1 MDNLTQHIQSP
12 QYITGED
19 VAILDSLLQEVP
31 YFQTAQLLLAKGLL
45 NTDSIRYNRQLKKAA
60 TYSLDRKQLFKLI
73 TQHRVDSKSITI
85 ENTAKQSIEDAL
97 EIGQPL
103 AFKKEEEHS
112 FSEWLAL
119 SQIKKIDRTEKSS
132 TKQLIDNFIE
142 KKVSV
147 NRPKKTA
154 FFKPID
160 VARESLVENESLV
173 TPTLAKVYLE
183 QGHYEKAISA
193 YEKLILK
200 YPEKNSFFANQI
212 KLINKLK
219 EK

>member
-1 MDNLTQHIQSP
+1 MDNLTQYIQSP
-12 QYITGED
+12 QHITGDD
-19 VAILDSLLQEVP
+19 VTILDSLLHEFP
-31 YFQTAQLLLAKGLL
+31 YFQTAQLLLVKGLL

-60 TYSLDRKQLFKLI
+60 SYSLNRKQLFRLI
-73 TQHRVDSKSITI
+73 TQYRVDSKPIII
-85 ENTAKQSIEDAL
+85 ENTAKQNTEDAL
-97 EIGQPL
+97 AIGQPL
-103 AFKKEEEHS
+103 AFKKEDEHS

-119 SQIKKIDRTEKSS
+119 SQVKKIDRTEKSS

-142 KKVSV
+142 KKISISK
-147 NRPKKTA
+147 PKKTA

-160 VARESLVENESLV
+160 VAKESLVENNGLV

>member
-12 QYITGED
+12 QHITRDD
-19 VAILDSLLQEVP
+19 VTSLDSLLHEFP
-31 YFQTAQLLLAKGLL
+31 YFQTAQLLLVKGLL

-60 TYSLDRKQLFKLI
+60 TYSLDRKQLFRLI
-73 TQHRVDSKSITI
+73 TQHRIDSKPIII
-85 ENTAKQSIEDAL
+85 ENTAKQSTEDAL

-103 AFKKEEEHS
+103 AFKKEEEYS
-112 FSEWLAL
+112 FSEWLTL
-119 SQIKKIDRTEKSS
+119 SQIKKIDRTEKPS

-147 NRPKKTA
+147 SKPKKTA

-160 VARESLVENESLV
+160 AARESLVENESLV

-193 YEKLILK
+193 YEKLSLK

>member
-1 MDNLTQHIQSP
+1 MDNLTQHIQYP
-12 QYITGED
+12 QYITGKD
-19 VAILDSLLQEVP
+19 VTILDSLLQEFP
-31 YFQTAQLLLAKGLL
+31 YFQTAQLLLVKGLL
-45 NTDSIRYNRQLKKAA
+45 NTDSIRYNQQLKKTAS
-60 TYSLDRKQLFKLI
+60 YSLNRKHLFKHI
-73 TQHRVDSKSITI
+73 TQHRADLKSIII
-85 ENTAKQSIEDAL
+85 ENIDKQSTEDAL
-97 EIGQPL
+97 AIGQPL
-103 AFKKEEEHS
+103 VFKKEEEHS

-119 SQIKKIDRTEKSS
+119 SQIKKIDRREKAS

-142 KKVSV
+142 RKVSV
-147 NRPKKTA
+147 GKPKKTA

-160 VARESLVENESLV
+160 VARESLVENESFI

>member
-1 MDNLTQHIQSP
+1 MDNLMQHIQSP
-12 QYITGED
+12 QNITRED
-19 VAILDSLLQEVP
+19 VAILDGLLQKFP
-31 YFQTAQLLLAKGLL
+31 YFQTAQLLLVKGLL
-45 NTDSIRYNRQLKKAA
+45 NTDSIRYNQQLKKAA
-60 TYSLDRKQLFKLI
+60 SYSLNRKLLFKLI
-73 TQHRVDSKSITI
+73 TQDRIDSKPIIIKNSAKQTT
-85 ENTAKQSIEDAL
+85 ENTL

-119 SQIKKIDRTEKSS
+119 SQVRKIDRIERSS

-142 KKVSV
+142 KKASIST
-147 NRPKKTA
+147 PKKTA

-173 TPTLAKVYLE
+173 TPTLARVYLE

-219 EK
+219 